1 MTNNIKQIGNIVK
14 TGNFKNPQRGRIYS
28 IEGIAPSL
36 NTVAGGGLE
45 PKIIVK
51 IPNNDKNCYR
61 IRKLTPLEC
70 WRLMGFSDEDF
81 LSAKLGSRETAKEL
95 IKEYEPD
102 NHLAM
107 MRKAESESKV
117 SNSQLYKQSGNS
129 IVTNVLFYIYKE
141 LYKAMPYLF
150 DNLKVGSFFSGIG
163 AFEIALDR
171 LFNDIKKEG

>member
-1 MTNNIKQIGNIVK
+1 MKIVCEQRCDEGLRTFQNGNIG
-14 TGNFKNPQRGRIYS
+14 TIRT
-28 IEGIAPSL
+28 IE
-36 NTVAGGGLE
+36 AGGDKRVIE
-45 PKIIVK
+45 
-51 IPNNDKNCYR
+51 NDKNCYR

-107 MRKAESESKV
+107 MKKVESESKV

-129 IVTNVLFYIYKE
+129 IVTDVLFYIYKE

-163 AFEIALDR
+163 AFEIALDK
-171 LFNDIKKEG
+171 LFNDINTNTNANENF

>member
-1 MTNNIKQIGNIVK
+1 
-14 TGNFKNPQRGRIYS
+14 
-28 IEGIAPSL
+28 
-36 NTVAGGGLE
+36 
-45 PKIIVK
+45 
-51 IPNNDKNCYR
+51 
-61 IRKLTPLEC
+61 
-70 WRLMGFSDEDF
+70 MGFSDEDF

-129 IVTNVLFYIYKE
+129 IVTDVLFYIYKE

-163 AFEIALDR
+163 AFEIALDK
-171 LFNDIKKEG
+171 LFNDINTNTNANENF